1 MLIVILTLGIS
12 LMDNLQSKRI
22 LEIQKTA
29 LDSKINGL
37 IERIES
43 IMICYGMSFN
53 EVFCMISNARELR
66 NDQARI

>member
-1 MLIVILTLGIS
+1 
-12 LMDNLQSKRI
+12 MDNLQSKRI